1 LPANLIATEPVKPR
15 DMAKLFVYDK
25 LNTKSSHSVFNKL
38 PEFLKKGDVLVLN
51 NTRVIPARLIA
62 KRIDRDK
69 KLGRKFKLLL
79 LEKKSSNTWLSLID
93 GRAKEV
99 GLKLFFNNATPSR
112 HSQAG
117 RNLMG
122 KEDICFDNALCG
134 EIVEKYTDGIWEIK
148 FNKSDKD
155 LEKNIFE
162 LGQMPLPPYIKQ
174 EKYKKE
180 NKDWYQTVYAKYIGS
195 VAAPTAGL
203 HFTKRLIEKLKKKGV
218 QIEYITLHVGMGT
231 FLPVKTEKIED
242 HKIHKEFATISPI
255 TAKRLNKAKKEGRRV
270 IAVGTTSARTLEAFS
285 ESNNKMNSG
294 NKDVDIFIYPPYVF
308 KYVDGMITNFHL
320 PKSTLLMMI
329 SALLSE
335 GDKKG
340 IKKIKELYEEAI
352 RKKYHFYSYGDAMLI
367 I

>member
-1 LPANLIATEPVKPR
+1 MKLNLFNYNLPANLIAKEPVKPR
-15 DMAKLFVYDK
+15 DMAKLFIYNR
-25 LNTKSSHSVFNKL
+25 LNTKSIHSVFNQL
-38 PEFLKKGDVLVLN
+38 SEFLKAGDVLVLN

-62 KRIDRDK
+62 KRVDEQNN
-69 KLGRKFKLLL
+69 LGRKFKLLL
-79 LEKKSSNTWLSLID
+79 LEKSSNNSWLSLID

-99 GLKLFFNNATPSR
+99 GLKLFFNN
-112 HSQAG
+112 
-117 RNLMG
+117 NLQ
-122 KEDICFDNALCG
+122 G
-134 EIVEKYTDGIWEIK
+134 ELIEKLENGIWEIK
-148 FNKSDKD
+148 FNKSGKE
-155 LEKNIFE
+155 LEKIIFK

-195 VAAPTAGL
+195 IAAPTAGL
-203 HFTKRLIEKLKKKGV
+203 HFTKRLINKLKKKCI

-231 FLPVKTEKIED
+231 FMPVKTEKIEN
-242 HKIHKEFATISPI
+242 HKMHKEFAII
-255 TAKRLNKAKKEGRRV
+255 TQDTVKRLNKAKENGRRV

-285 ESNNKMNSG
+285 EPCNSDHKLKSG
-294 NKDVDIFIYPPYVF
+294 KKDINIFIYPPYVF
-308 KYVDGMITNFHL
+308 KYIDGMITNFHL

-367 I
+367 L